1 MLRRRFAHDWSG
13 PDACETA
20 ARYSPA
26 AMTEP
31 ISAST
36 APPDPMIAAR
46 EAATTAVVNSTHRRR
61 VIVAGPGTG
70 KSTTFKKA
78 LEQRG
83 GRGLA
88 LTFLRLLADDLRK
101 SLAEYADG
109 YTFHGFAKRQ
119 MKVHTPDGLST
130 HFEIYPPLVTL
141 EMWDFHALG
150 IQKIAKNP
158 GSITLARRKA
168 AIENPVQKLDF
179 ASGVPQRVL
188 DLGSYYDAAG
198 FPDLTL
204 RMYLDQRDHP
214 EHIPTFPLIVVDE
227 YQDFSPLETAIIDQ
241 LGTCSDLLIAG
252 DDDQALYDW
261 RAATADAIRT
271 LAEDPASDRHP
282 LPYCSR
288 CTSVIVAAVL
298 ATIRE
303 ATSIGKLPGR
313 LDKPFVCFM
322 PSKGPDSEAHP
333 KIFDVRCTH
342 STYIKRYVAARI
354 GEIPQDDIK
363 EAAKDGYPTVL
374 VIGPRQF
381 LDDVVDHLRELYP
394 DAHRKPSDALPVLPV
409 HGYRYLARDS
419 VSTLGWRIV
428 VEVERPDGWEASVR
442 GALETGEALIDHL
455 DPAFRDEHLGVAGL
469 LARGLKGELVEEER
483 AELAVHLRVAVDDLD
498 KTLELAEETE
508 PTEDE
513 EGVQEQVDT
522 IGPDVEPED
531 VADETPLQP
540 TITFTSLVGAKGL
553 SAAYVFVVGC
563 SNGHFPRHS
572 PPADVEICE
581 FIVALSRTRKAC
593 HLVSC
598 AYLGQEALPPSDF
611 LTWVK
616 DQTTVRRINK
626 TNVPG

>member
-1 MLRRRFAHDWSG
+1 MSD
-13 PDACETA
+13 PV
-20 ARYSPA
+20 
-26 AMTEP
+26 EP
-31 ISAST
+31 IVA
-36 APPDPMIAAR
+36 PDPMVAAR
-46 EAATTAVVNSTHRRR
+46 DAATDAVVNSPHHRR

-78 LEQRG
+78 LKQRG

-88 LTFLRLLADDLRK
+88 LTFLRLLADDLRN
-101 SLAEYADG
+101 SLVDHADG

-119 MKVHTPDGLST
+119 MKVHTPAGLST
-130 HFEIYPPLVTL
+130 RFEIYPPLVTL

-150 IQKIAKNP
+150 IQKIARNP
-158 GSITLARRKA
+158 GAITLARKKA

-188 DLGSYYDAAG
+188 DLGTYYDAAG

-204 RMYLDQRDHP
+204 RMYLDQRDYP
-214 EHIPTFPLIVVDE
+214 EHIPAFPLIVVDE

-241 LGTCSDLLIAG
+241 LGTESDLLIAG

-261 RAATADAIRT
+261 RAATADAIRV
-271 LAEDPASDRHP
+271 LADDPGSDRHP

-288 CTSVIVAAVL
+288 CTSVIVEAVL

-303 ATSIGKLPGR
+303 ATAIGKLSGR
-313 LDKPFVCFM
+313 LDKPFECYM

-354 GEIPQDDIK
+354 AEIPQEDIK
-363 EAAKDGYPTVL
+363 EAAKEGYPTVL

-381 LDDVVDHLRELYP
+381 LDDVVDHLREAYP

-409 HGYRYLARDS
+409 HGYRYLARNGGS
-419 VSTLGWRIV
+419 NLGWRIV
-428 VEVERPDGWEASVR
+428 VEVERPGGWEAAVR
-442 GALETGEALIDHL
+442 GALETGEALVSHL
-455 DPAFRDEHLGVAGL
+455 DPAFRDEHLAVAAL
-469 LARGLKGELVEEER
+469 LARGLKGELVGEER
-483 AELAVHLRVAVDDLD
+483 QELAARLRVPVEDLD
-498 KTLELAEETE
+498 KTLELAQETE
-508 PTEDE
+508 PTEEE

-522 IGPDVEPED
+522 IGPDVEPDEM
-531 VADETPLQP
+531 ADATPLQP

-563 SNGHFPRHS
+563 SNGHFPRRL
-572 PPADVEICE
+572 PPSDVEICE

-598 AYLGQEALPPSDF
+598 AYLGQEALAPSDF
-611 LTWVK
+611 LTWVRG
-616 DQTTVRRINK
+616 QTIIRPINK
-626 TNVPG
+626 RNVPG